1 MMGYYGGFGWMGIL
15 AWLAMFLFW
24 SGLIVLTVWAVRSF
38 FPRDRRSD
46 TDIAQDVLRRRYA
59 AGEISEAEYQ
69 QATKTL
75 S

>member
-1 MMGYYGGFGWMGIL
+1 MMGYYGGFGWMGPL
-15 AWLAMFLFW
+15 MWLAMFLFW

-46 TDIAQDVLRRRYA
+46 TDVAQDVLRRRYA

-69 QATKTL
+69 QAIKTL
-75 S
+75 R